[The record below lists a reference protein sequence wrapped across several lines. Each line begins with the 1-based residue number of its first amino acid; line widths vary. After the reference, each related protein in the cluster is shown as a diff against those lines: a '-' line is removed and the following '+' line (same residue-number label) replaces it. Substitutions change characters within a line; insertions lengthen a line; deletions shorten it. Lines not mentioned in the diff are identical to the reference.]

1 MEDKTMFDVKE
12 ILKKVNEEG
21 YGVVAIRHCA
31 EDEEYNVGDICR
43 NSFDWNYEL
52 DHSTYEDEEQVELN
66 GTCGI
71 HVIGFEN
78 LDEEEIEE
86 ATELFNKAM
95 EKANVYSGQVVV
107 IVGDSYDYGS
117 DEDEVII
124 RDAEVIAIA

>member
-1 MEDKTMFDVKE
+1 MMNVAE
-12 ILKKVNEEG
+12 ILKKVNDEG

-66 GTCGI
+66 GTCGLHI
-71 HVIGFEN
+71 VGFEN
-78 LDEEEIEE
+78 LDEEEVEE

-95 EKANVYSGQVVV
+95 EKANIYSGQIV
-107 IVGDSYDYGS
+107 IIAGNSFEYGN
-117 DEDEVII
+117 DEHEVII
-124 RDAEVIAIA
+124 EDAEVIAIA

>member
-1 MEDKTMFDVKE
+1 MFDVKE
-12 ILKKVNEEG
+12 ILKKVNDEG

-78 LDEEEIEE
+78 LDEEEVEE

-95 EKANVYSGQVVV
+95 ERANVYGGQVVV
-107 IVGDSYDYGS
+107 IAGNHFEYGN
-117 DEDEVII
+117 DEHEVII

>member
-1 MEDKTMFDVKE
+1 MLNVEE
-12 ILKKVNEEG
+12 ILKKVNDEG
-21 YGVVAIRHCA
+21 YEVVAIRHCT
-31 EDEEYNVGDICR
+31 EDEEYDVGDICR

-66 GTCGI
+66 GTCGLHI
-71 HVIGFEN
+71 IGFEN
-78 LDEEEIEE
+78 LDEEEVEE

-107 IVGDSYDYGS
+107 IVGYSYDYGS

-124 RDAEVIAIA
+124 RDAEVIAVA

>member
-1 MEDKTMFDVKE
+1 MLNIAE
-12 ILKKVNEEG
+12 ILKKVNNEG

-31 EDEEYNVGDICR
+31 EDETYSVGDVCR
-43 NSFDWNYEL
+43 NSFDWNYEE
-52 DHSTYEDEEQVELN
+52 DHSTYEDDWQVELN
-66 GTCGI
+66 GTCGLHI
-71 HVIGFEN
+71 VGFEN

-107 IVGDSYDYGS
+107 IAGDSYDYGS

>member
-1 MEDKTMFDVKE
+1 MMNVAE
-12 ILKKVNEEG
+12 ILKKVNDEG

-31 EDEEYNVGDICR
+31 EDESYIVGDICR

-71 HVIGFEN
+71 HIIGFEN
-78 LDEEEIEE
+78 LDEEEVEE

-107 IVGDSYDYGS
+107 IAGDSYDYGS

>member
-1 MEDKTMFDVKE
+1 MLNVEE
-12 ILKKVNEEG
+12 ILKKVNDEG

-52 DHSTYEDEEQVELN
+52 DHSTYEDEEHVELN
-66 GTCGI
+66 GTCGLHI
-71 HVIGFEN
+71 IGFEN
-78 LDEEEIEE
+78 LDEEEVEE

>member
-1 MEDKTMFDVKE
+1 MLNVEE
-12 ILKKVNEEG
+12 ILKKVNDEG

-66 GTCGI
+66 GTCGRQI
-71 HVIGFEN
+71 IGVEN
-78 LDEEEIEE
+78 FDEEEVEE

-124 RDAEVIAIA
+124 HDAEVIAIA

>member
-1 MEDKTMFDVKE
+1 MMNVAE
-12 ILKKVNEEG
+12 ILKKVNDEG

-31 EDEEYNVGDICR
+31 EDEEYKVGDICR

-66 GTCGI
+66 GTCGLHI
-71 HVIGFEN
+71 IGFEN
-78 LDEEEIEE
+78 LDEEEVEE
-86 ATELFNKAM
+86 AIELFNKAM

-107 IVGDSYDYGS
+107 IAGDSYDYGS

>member
-1 MEDKTMFDVKE
+1 MMNVAE
-12 ILKKVNEEG
+12 ILKKVNDEG

-78 LDEEEIEE
+78 LDEEEVEE

>member
-1 MEDKTMFDVKE
+1 MLNVAE
-12 ILKKVNEEG
+12 ILKKVNDEG
-21 YGVVAIRHCA
+21 YEVVAIRHCA

-66 GTCGI
+66 GTCGLHI
-71 HVIGFEN
+71 IGFEN
-78 LDEEEIEE
+78 LGEEEVEE

>member
-1 MEDKTMFDVKE
+1 MFDVKE
-12 ILKKVNEEG
+12 ILKKVNDEG

-71 HVIGFEN
+71 HIIGFEN

>member
-1 MEDKTMFDVKE
+1 MMNVAE
-12 ILKKVNEEG
+12 ILKKVNDEG

-66 GTCGI
+66 GTCGL

-78 LDEEEIEE
+78 LDEEEVEE